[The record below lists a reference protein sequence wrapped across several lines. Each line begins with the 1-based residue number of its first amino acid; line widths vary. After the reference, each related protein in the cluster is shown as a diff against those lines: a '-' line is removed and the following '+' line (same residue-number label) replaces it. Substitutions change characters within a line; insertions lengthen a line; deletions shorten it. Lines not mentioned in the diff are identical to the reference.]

1 MNTGSG
7 LSLLISKMV
16 GLLNQLIPFLIL
28 VAVVIFIVG
37 ILRYVMAKG
46 PEDKEKGMHVII
58 SSIIGLTVIVSM
70 WGLVTFLQQSFGLD
84 AGNNTVKTYKIPCVP
99 GASNNT
105 SSTNCY

>member
-1 MNTGSG
+1 MTGISG
-7 LSLLISKMV
+7 LISKLI
-16 GLLNQLIPFLIL
+16 GILNQLIPFLIL

-70 WGLVTFLQQSFGLD
+70 WGLVTFLQQSFGLTGQ
-84 AGNNTVKTYKIPCVP
+84 GNSVQKFYIPCVP
-99 GASNNT
+99 GAANGST
-105 SSTNCY
+105 STNCY

>member
-7 LSLLISKMV
+7 LSLLISKLV
-16 GLLNQLIPFLIL
+16 NLINQLIPFLIL

-46 PEDKEKGMHVII
+46 PDDKEKGMHVII

-70 WGLVTFLQQSFGLD
+70 WGLVTFLQQSFGLT
-84 AGNNTVKTYKIPCVP
+84 GNANTVQKLYIPCVP
-99 GASNNT
+99 GASNGT
-105 SSTNCY
+105 TSTNCY